1 MAGFREKITR
11 VKRKRKL
18 YGFRGL
24 AFIIQSTHAPSA
36 RTIDSNHLKKWVI
49 NNYSQGVEQDTV
61 RKEDIWKHFKEDN
74 AVPEEY
80 RDQFFSYLGQ
90 YVFSTEPYAKVQ
102 VAIRKKKRL
111 GYCFL
116 RRIAT
121 ATNGAGEASRHD
133 VDEDFVPCFVE
144 EAVHED
150 VDDENIEGESL
161 DVVKSMMHEPSSE
174 IDTKREPV
182 RVSDSQVD
190 REASDESNN
199 EREEKIKLIDVRNSS
214 EEHSDV
220 ESPDSKEAS
229 FATAEGEEHTAKRF
243 YHLHHVPVDEE
254 RSNESSTK
262 REENNFKPIEVED
275 SPEEQSDLEYP
286 VSKEA
291 SLSVTEGEEG
301 TAKRFYRQHHKA
313 IKKLLPSQ
321 LPGSY
326 KTFQSFLQEVFP
338 NSKAVS
344 GSPIEAA
351 GVNSSLAVSRMRAFL
366 AVAFPPAIVGSLATE
381 HVQAAEQGEHF
392 PQFSHISGSTIKC
405 EICIPHQRWAIE
417 NHEKHHKLKAKQVTI
432 QGILEGTAILSFSGI
447 VQAEEH
453 SRSKYHQ
460 DALQFFIAEKPPMKM
475 KDPSTEKMRN
485 KAPKNITTYFKA
497 PLN

>member
-1 MAGFREKITR
+1 M
-11 VKRKRKL
+11 
-18 YGFRGL
+18 
-24 AFIIQSTHAPSA
+24 
-36 RTIDSNHLKKWVI
+36 
-49 NNYSQGVEQDTV
+49 
-61 RKEDIWKHFKEDN
+61 
-74 AVPEEY
+74 
-80 RDQFFSYLGQ
+80 
-90 YVFSTEPYAKVQ
+90 
-102 VAIRKKKRL
+102 
-111 GYCFL
+111 
-116 RRIAT
+116 
-121 ATNGAGEASRHD
+121 
-133 VDEDFVPCFVE
+133 
-144 EAVHED
+144 
-150 VDDENIEGESL
+150 
-161 DVVKSMMHEPSSE
+161 
-174 IDTKREPV
+174 
-182 RVSDSQVD
+182 
-190 REASDESNN
+190 
-199 EREEKIKLIDVRNSS
+199 
-214 EEHSDV
+214 
-220 ESPDSKEAS
+220 
-229 FATAEGEEHTAKRF
+229 
-243 YHLHHVPVDEE
+243 DEE
-254 RSNESSTK
+254 RSNGSSTK
-262 REENNFKPIEVED
+262 REEKNFKPIEVED

-291 SLSVTEGEEG
+291 SFSVTEGEED

-326 KTFQSFLQEVFP
+326 KTFHSFLQEVFP

-366 AVAFPPAIVGSLATE
+366 SVTFPPPIVGSLATE

-432 QGILEGTAILSFSGI
+432 QGILDGTAILSFSGI

-453 SRSKYHQ
+453 SCSKYHQ
-460 DALQFFIAEKPPMKM
+460 DALQFFIAGKPPMKM